1 MLARRDEW
9 THALPD
15 EAIAELDAAVS
26 RVASEGISLLD
37 ISRNTFE
44 MPVLRD
50 WIVPIRQQLQRGIAF
65 ALIRGLPAPLR
76 QACCRRSILHHRRIP
91 RRCGFA
97 ERQRPCLRP
106 RA

>member
-1 MLARRDEW
+1 MVYVEQNTLERVRGEHVWHGPAMLARRDEW

-44 MPVLRD
+44 MPVQ
-50 WIVPIRQQLQRGIAF
+50 INIEGNKTQPEIQQQQQQQVMVQQKTLG
-65 ALIRGLPAPLR
+65 
-76 QACCRRSILHHRRIP
+76 
-91 RRCGFA
+91 
-97 ERQRPCLRP
+97 
-106 RA
+106 